1 MSSHCYLAE
10 IHFGC
15 PALAWEEKGWSHP
28 VRTKSSVV
36 SGRKVRSVSRKVEKG
51 GKQEPFKS
59 GPIKPEAGLKL
70 RSVSKDTDLYLSW
83 CMYGSSTATN
93 ICAHPH
99 CISSPSPCFRRVF
112 CACFWV
118 FQAIHSV
125 SNDDSC
131 RSVAEPGL
139 NFPRSERT
147 KALPNSPELSLFH
160 VQYFSFFFSLFSYF
174 TSLTSVSSRIL
185 GLPIYGSSLFSIIF
199 RSCILYFIAFP
210 VPLEFAKGDKRSNY
224 WP

>member
-1 MSSHCYLAE
+1 MTPFSIAFYPPQVCCFSFYIADLQLFSTDPIFCIFMSSHCYLAE

-112 CACFWV
+112 CACF
-118 FQAIHSV
+118 
-125 SNDDSC
+125 
-131 RSVAEPGL
+131 
-139 NFPRSERT
+139 
-147 KALPNSPELSLFH
+147 
-160 VQYFSFFFSLFSYF
+160 
-174 TSLTSVSSRIL
+174 
-185 GLPIYGSSLFSIIF
+185 
-199 RSCILYFIAFP
+199 
-210 VPLEFAKGDKRSNY
+210 
-224 WP
+224 